1 MRLSWLS
8 ALLLLCSLPLG
19 AAALAQEEAA
29 CVTCP
34 AKSFSK
40 HRSDGYL
47 AKALEAETEKEKA
60 LWLSIALRYDPG
72 NATAKR
78 LLDQLTAGRPQAR

>member
-1 MRLSWLS
+1 MRPSRLSIV
-8 ALLLLCSLPLG
+8 LLLCSLPLG
-19 AAALAQEEAA
+19 APALAQEEAVCAA
-29 CVTCP
+29 CS
-34 AKSFSK
+34 AKALSE
-40 HRSDGYL
+40 HRSEGYL

-78 LLDQLTAGRPQAR
+78 LLDQLTADSPPAR